1 MDANSDTDV
10 LLAMLS
16 SLLCTPISDQSVL
29 LNALVECNGDVE
41 QAAQILNS
49 GPSQSNRRSTSPPKQ
64 KRKHVMGLEGWV
76 QRSPGKDGASYRSKS
91 VKRARRESPTETV
104 VEDTD
109 DALSF
114 HGSTS
119 SKPRSSS
126 SKPSS
131 RVQLPVASGSSP
143 SKAKPLSKQEFM
155 SVLRPPNST
164 DGKAKASPPKHPP
177 LTLST
182 PELVA
187 KHTPC
192 TIHSSI
198 LPTELACRNRWYLFD
213 RLVESPHKTCFFVR
227 QQTLDSPE
235 WAGEMEEATRF
246 WYNGAAEK
254 STPVFPPAMEEAC
267 KYVERIVNEEMHKR
281 TRFPLEWGGEPPKS
295 SDEDFAPT
303 DGKKIIWRANV
314 AASNCYEGAKE
325 TVGFHTDALTHLGPY
340 PTIAS
345 LSLGTSRIFRL
356 REVVPSD
363 ENETRSARTFNIPMP
378 HNSLTIMHASC
389 QETFKHSVPPQRTI
403 DLFHPPFPPP
413 LSLKN
418 SGQSRDCNDEEG
430 KQNQPGSN
438 ARINIT
444 FRFFRPDFRPS
455 TTPQCKCGVACVLR
469 PDMKNRYTYDGSST
483 SKGSSEP
490 TGSGKP
496 DSTRRN
502 VVSKY
507 WWTCHAGAQNEGK
520 GCGMWKVMDAKAE
533 GRGPFAGDV

>member
-198 LPTELACRNRWYLFD
+198 LPTELACRLFYTMLDLSRDWDRNRWYLFD

-246 WYNGAAEK
+246 WSNQAFLCKIILDLMAFRLRRYNGAAEK

-345 LSLGTSRIFRL
+345 LSLESSDCEKSFHQTRTRHVAPERSIFQC
-356 REVVPSD
+356 P
-363 ENETRSARTFNIPMP
+363 
-378 HNSLTIMHASC
+378 
-389 QETFKHSVPPQRTI
+389 
-403 DLFHPPFPPP
+403 
-413 LSLKN
+413 
-418 SGQSRDCNDEEG
+418 
-430 KQNQPGSN
+430 
-438 ARINIT
+438 IT
-444 FRFFRPDFRPS
+444 
-455 TTPQCKCGVACVLR
+455 
-469 PDMKNRYTYDGSST
+469 
-483 SKGSSEP
+483 
-490 TGSGKP
+490 
-496 DSTRRN
+496 
-502 VVSKY
+502 
-507 WWTCHAGAQNEGK
+507 H
-520 GCGMWKVMDAKAE
+520 
-533 GRGPFAGDV
+533 